1 MAIPPSVHRGSAHA
15 LLRVRREQA
24 TASRSLLGV
33 EEVVAS
39 SAPRLQASTPLA
51 EQSWRFLTVGPRTS
65 VTQRRSAVGFP
76 SRTAYGMCS
85 RRQPR
90 WGRLCLDAG
99 PRLPSARPMKPPA
112 EPTSVTLM
120 SPLSLHLRDLLRQAI
135 DQYVRARTTPPATR
149 CCGECGADYSDLP
162 GPVLGSFD
170 LAPTGSGVA
179 ANELLLSRDGSQR
192 RGHNRRP
199 DKRNA
204 DGVTELNPRA
214 VAGRTFNRY
223 PCQDIRSIRAEKLP
237 VPKEPVHLL
246 VHAQRLTTSVRRL
259 HIWSEIGG
267 EPPELL
273 DLPDDETQA
282 TLAGR
287 LSTFASEDVTSLTQT
302 YWNTF
307 FAFIGTGPAI
317 QAAREAEDSEALAAA
332 LALERALRQL
342 TGVRGA
348 PTLL

>member
-1 MAIPPSVHRGSAHA
+1 MPGHPLHS
-15 LLRVRREQA
+15 RREA
-24 TASRSLLGV
+24 
-33 EEVVAS
+33 
-39 SAPRLQASTPLA
+39 
-51 EQSWRFLTVGPRTS
+51 
-65 VTQRRSAVGFP
+65 
-76 SRTAYGMCS
+76 
-85 RRQPR
+85 
-90 WGRLCLDAG
+90 AG
-99 PRLPSARPMKPPA
+99 
-112 EPTSVTLM
+112 
-120 SPLSLHLRDLLRQAI
+120 
-135 DQYVRARTTPPATR
+135 
-149 CCGECGADYSDLP
+149 
-162 GPVLGSFD
+162 
-170 LAPTGSGVA
+170 
-179 ANELLLSRDGSQR
+179 
-192 RGHNRRP
+192 
-199 DKRNA
+199 
-204 DGVTELNPRA
+204 TE
-214 VAGRTFNRY
+214 G
-223 PCQDIRSIRAEKLP
+223 
-237 VPKEPVHLL
+237 PVHLL

-348 PTLL
+348 PTLLDLPSFTAITATQPSGLPPNVGDLGDAALRELFDAWADLRGTEQQRDETASDAVRLVSDASQRKTRRRYWHRRDV